1 MDENATTILS
11 QTLRLSETILQSMKN
26 TKGKKIILKWKKV
39 AGAKGYQLQYAT
51 SKKFKAKK
59 TKSTT
64 KTKYTVKKL
73 KKKKTYYMRVRAYT
87 ISNGKKVYGKWSSV
101 KKVKIKK

>member
-1 MDENATTILS
+1 MQQIVDENATTILS

-64 KTKYTVKKL
+64 KTKYKD
-73 KKKKTYYMRVRAYT
+73 
-87 ISNGKKVYGKWSSV
+87 KVYSQE
-101 KKVKIKK
+101 IKKEKNILYESSCLYTLEWKKGVWKME

>member
-1 MDENATTILS
+1 M
-11 QTLRLSETILQSMKN
+11 QKKKLQKWISNYQKCQLELIE
-26 TKGKKIILKWKKV
+26 KIYLKWKKV

-73 KKKKTYYMRVRAYT
+73 KKKKTYYVRVRAYT